1 MNWSGQ
7 ACWGFPGFCR
17 VMWLGVSS
25 SGLERHDGTLPVI
38 VPRKRNL
45 SELKA
50 RSVTGHW
57 ERLLHHHYHQSKGF
71 VVWVQVLWLLRMST
85 VLFPFVFF
93 FQARLHNG
101 QSITVLTSWKVS
113 STGIPTRNHTSGAS
127 WKQDSSQM
135 KLKEGLNVTLH
146 WKHGSIQY
154 KE

>member
-25 SGLERHDGTLPVI
+25 SGLERHDGTMPVI

-71 VVWVQVLWLLRMST
+71 VTLANEYSVISLW
-85 VLFPFVFF
+85 FF

-113 STGIPTRNHTSGAS
+113 STGIPTRNHTNGAS